1 MEHIFKALD
10 NAITLKEFAI
20 ESLKKEN
27 DALKKENDALKKET
41 ASLIS
46 KIYHLEAKL
55 HLLEEPP
62 VDTEEGGVEN
72 VE

>member
-1 MEHIFKALD
+1 MDHIFKALD
-10 NAITLKEFAI
+10 NAIALKEFAI

-27 DALKKENDALKKET
+27 DALKKEN

>member
-1 MEHIFKALD
+1 MDHILKALD
-10 NAITLKEFAI
+10 NAIALKEFAI

-27 DALKKENDALKKET
+27 DALKKEN

-55 HLLEEPP
+55 HSLQTPCEL
-62 VDTEEGGVEN
+62 DEEGGVEN